1 MRQLRRVADFRQR
14 RIPEGDSQK
23 LRAGLS
29 SGPSGD
35 EVYTPSPRRSEGQ
48 CGQLGGTLFAPH
60 CEQNLYANPKR
71 TAKSKFVSKYQIHH
85 PPHLFKNL
93 FGPIHMKGH
102 KQWRQKRLRRKKVL
116 GVFIPVPESG
126 KWELL
131 SALNGWEYP

>member
-1 MRQLRRVADFRQR
+1 LAGCA
-14 RIPEGDSQK
+14 PKK

-71 TAKSKFVSKYQIHH
+71 TAKSFRSIYQIHH
-85 PPHLFKNL
+85 LRNLFKNFL
-93 FGPIHMKGH
+93 ERFLRAGTSTGDKRGYGVKVDFG
-102 KQWRQKRLRRKKVL
+102 RLRFYRNQVN
-116 GVFIPVPESG
+116 PVPQLALG
-126 KWELL
+126 K
-131 SALNGWEYP
+131 

>member
-1 MRQLRRVADFRQR
+1 LSNKYPRPRSAGKFS
-14 RIPEGDSQK
+14 ITPWKDSYRAHKK

-71 TAKSKFVSKYQIHH
+71 TAKSSIRPSIIRYTMLRICSKI
-85 PPHLFKNL
+85 F
-93 FGPIHMKGH
+93 F
-102 KQWRQKRLRRKKVL
+102 RLSGLATSL
-116 GVFIPVPESG
+116 G
-126 KWELL
+126 
-131 SALNGWEYP
+131 N

>member
-1 MRQLRRVADFRQR
+1 MTPAPL
-14 RIPEGDSQK
+14 
-23 LRAGLS
+23 
-29 SGPSGD
+29 GD

-116 GVFIPVPESG
+116 GVFIQVPESG
-126 KWELL
+126 KWALL